1 MQKSKEGKIF
11 FEEFVYGISAFCLL
25 NNEALLHFVFDLIDF
40 DGDERISIKD
50 IINLVEYKDPQTSEY
65 TFFINFVKDLETF
78 PMKEK
83 QSKMDFDHFRLNSD
97 KLLFLIWPAFNLQ

>member
-11 FEEFVYGISAFCLL
+11 FEEFVYGISAFCLS

-50 IINLVEYKDPQTSEY
+50 IINLVEYKDPQTSYRHGTEFKV
-65 TFFINFVKDLETF
+65 THKKQETLHR
-78 PMKEK
+78 KTWK
-83 QSKMDFDHFRLNSD
+83 
-97 KLLFLIWPAFNLQ
+97 